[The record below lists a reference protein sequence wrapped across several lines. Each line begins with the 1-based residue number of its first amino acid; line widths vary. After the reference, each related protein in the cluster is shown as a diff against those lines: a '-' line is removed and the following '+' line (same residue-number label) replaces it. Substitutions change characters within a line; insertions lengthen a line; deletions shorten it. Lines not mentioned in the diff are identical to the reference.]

1 MEAGKS
7 ADGRLLALLGQLF
20 EIAPAAVDAV
30 LSRCADLIGAA
41 TGAEKVD
48 AFLYDPASSS
58 LVAVGTSH
66 TELARLQRS
75 LGLDRLPLANADPM
89 AVVYETGEAYQH
101 GHIDDD
107 PRQPRGVIEN
117 LGVRSML
124 GLPLEVGGVRRGVI
138 SLASQRPNAFS
149 PADLSL
155 MRVVSVWVG
164 GLVHRSELLEAHKT
178 HASELARRAVAE
190 ELITVVAHDLRNMLS
205 PVVSRVQVMLHR
217 AQQAARADEV
227 NDCERVLFS
236 MSRITDLMTDLLDVA
251 RIEKGILSLTYAQ
264 VDVVELVRTTARAL
278 APPDAEI
285 RVRSYTD
292 QLHAVLDRARFGQ
305 ALANVLSNA
314 IKHSPR
320 GTPVAVEISPVT
332 LQSGEAVKI
341 VIADQGPGIAPEL
354 LPRVFERFV
363 SGNASAGLGL
373 GLYLTRAVVSAHGGT
388 IALNSSPAQG
398 TRCEI
403 TLPIRAASA

>member
-1 MEAGKS
+1 MLS
-7 ADGRLLALLGQLF
+7 LLGQLF
-20 EIAPAAVDAV
+20 EIVPAPVDAV
-30 LSRCADLIGAA
+30 LSRCADLIGTA
-41 TGAEKVD
+41 TAAEKVD
-48 AFLYDPASSS
+48 AFLYDPPSSS
-58 LVAVGTSH
+58 LVAVGTTH

-75 LGLDRLPLANADPM
+75 LGLDRLPVANGDPM
-89 AVVYETGEAYQH
+89 ARVYETGDAYQH

-107 PRQPRGVIEN
+107 PRQPRGVVEN

-124 GLPLEVGGVRRGVI
+124 GVPLEVGGVRRGVI
-138 SLASQRPNAFS
+138 SLASRRPNAFTAEDS
-149 PADLSL
+149 AL

-205 PVVSRVQVMLHR
+205 PVVSRVQVILQR
-217 AQQAARADEV
+217 AQQERRATEV
-227 NDCERVLFS
+227 SDCERVLFS

-251 RIEKGILSLTYAQ
+251 RIEKGILSLTYEQ
-264 VDVVELVRTTARAL
+264 VDIVELVRTTARAL

-285 RVRSYTD
+285 RVQSYVD
-292 QLHAVLDRARFGQ
+292 ALRAAVDRERLAQ

-320 GTPVAVEISPVT
+320 GTPVAVEIAPVT
-332 LQSGEAVKI
+332 LQSGDAVKI
-341 VIADQGPGIAPEL
+341 LIVDQGPGIAPEL

-363 SGNASAGLGL
+363 TGNAAAGLGL

-403 TLPIRAASA
+403 TLPIRAAGA